1 MTFNLGLSCFSSFFF
16 FFLLHSRRFLLG
28 RETAHSGVT
37 SGSGCGS
44 AANMPVRCII
54 SPCTRSSSFPSSYIL
69 SGFFFFFSISAVSIS
84 VSLCC
89 WSNPSECYSLPAANR
104 SVHTTTKLQ
113 LIKSR
118 ARVCYWPPQGTN
130 DIAPWKHE
138 HSAASR
144 VNRRTEA
151 HFINE
156 NMNMTTQ
163 ISCDLNCW
171 AVSMFTTKVIQ
182 NLCELEL
189 C

>member
-1 MTFNLGLSCFSSFFF
+1 MFLLLFFF
-16 FFLLHSRRFLLG
+16 FFAAQPTFSARTGNSTLRSNVRLWMWVSSKYASQMHYFSVYSFIIFSLFLHPFW
-28 RETAHSGVT
+28 V
-37 SGSGCGS
+37 
-44 AANMPVRCII
+44 
-54 SPCTRSSSFPSSYIL
+54 
-69 SGFFFFFSISAVSIS
+69 FFFFSISAVSIS

-151 HFINE
+151 HFIND